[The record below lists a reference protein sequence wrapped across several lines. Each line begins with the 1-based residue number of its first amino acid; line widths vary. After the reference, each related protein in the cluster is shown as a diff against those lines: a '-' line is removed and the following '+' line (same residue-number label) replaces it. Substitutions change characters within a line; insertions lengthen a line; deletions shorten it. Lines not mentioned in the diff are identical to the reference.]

1 MVQVR
6 RTAKQTKSRGFSL
19 LETLI
24 VLGILAVMALIASRA
39 IKGALLNKNKIDA
52 RLKTETVVFDALR
65 IVATDIERAFH
76 YQYALYELDRQV
88 IAQQIQTQEGAIPPG
103 QPPPQVAATAD
114 GEDLAMP
121 PPPER
126 LTQFIGKDDQLHFT
140 TLNHQRT
147 TFNAQES
154 NQSEVGYYLADCK
167 SRVTDKTSRCLWR
180 RASTLIDN
188 DVTRGGMATPLV
200 ENVSDF
206 HFEYL
211 SEDFND
217 KEWRKSWLT
226 DNNGTPQTQN
236 MFPSM
241 VRVVLEVHDKD
252 NKEIGKFR
260 QTIIATIR
268 FPNNTDPAKRFAPAG
283 TAGQQGTS
291 TTTPPP
297 GMTQ

>member
-1 MVQVR
+1 
-6 RTAKQTKSRGFSL
+6 
-19 LETLI
+19 
-24 VLGILAVMALIASRA
+24 
-39 IKGALLNKNKIDA
+39 
-52 RLKTETVVFDALR
+52 VVFDALR
-65 IVATDIERAFH
+65 IVATDVERAFH

-88 IAQQIQTQEGAIPPG
+88 IAQQIQTQEGAAIPG
-103 QPPPQVAATAD
+103 QPPPQVATTAD
-114 GEDLAMP
+114 GEDLTLP

-297 GMTQ
+297 GLTQ

>member
-1 MVQVR
+1 MEQA
-6 RTAKQTKSRGFSL
+6 AKQTKSRGFSL

-65 IVATDIERAFH
+65 IVATDVERAFH

-88 IAQQIQTQEGAIPPG
+88 ISQQIQSQEGAIPG
-103 QPPPQVAATAD
+103 QPPPQVATTVD
-114 GEDLAMP
+114 GEDLALP

-140 TLNHQRT
+140 SLNHQRT

-211 SEDFND
+211 SEDPND

-291 TTTPPP
+291 TPPP
-297 GMTQ
+297 GLTQ